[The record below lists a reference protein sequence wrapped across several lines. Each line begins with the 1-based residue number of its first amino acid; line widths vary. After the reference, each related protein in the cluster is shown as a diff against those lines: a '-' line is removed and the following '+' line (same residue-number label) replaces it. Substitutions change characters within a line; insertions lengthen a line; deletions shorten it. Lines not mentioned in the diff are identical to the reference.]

1 MGRPRALAYNRRAMA
16 KDLRQPEPIH
26 NLWGRPPSPLD
37 PIFSPTAI
45 AVIGATERQ
54 GSVGRA
60 LLENLSRGFRGTVY
74 PVNPK
79 RSEILGQKT
88 YPSLASLPGPVD
100 LALIATPAG
109 TVHDL
114 VAECVAADVRG
125 AIILSAGFRET
136 GPAGAELERRV
147 LAEARRGGLRLVG
160 PNCLGLMRPSTGLNA
175 TFASRLALPGKVA
188 LISQSGALCTSIL
201 DWSLK
206 ERVGFSGFVSIGSM
220 LDLGWG
226 DFIDYFSDDPETQS
240 LLIYMESIGDAS
252 AFLSAAREAA
262 LKKPIIVL
270 KAGASPAAAHAAAS
284 HTGALTG
291 SDEVLDAAFRRVG
304 VLRVRRIAELFLM
317 AETLAKQPRPAGPRL
332 AIVTNA
338 GGPGVLAT
346 DALASVGG
354 ELADLAPETFGKLN
368 AFLPPHWSRGNPV
381 DLLGDADP
389 ERYRRG
395 VAAVLQDPG
404 VDGVLA
410 VLTPQQMSE
419 PTRTAEA
426 LAEIG
431 DRQGKPLLASWMG
444 GEEVEAGIEVFNEG
458 GIPTFPYPDTAAQVF
473 HYMWQY
479 SAHLKNLYETPSL
492 PPGDGAGAPD
502 REAARALLERAR
514 AEGRTLLDEAESKA
528 LLAAYH
534 IPTVPTRIARDEE
547 EAVAIAESLGF
558 PVVLKIFS
566 RSVTHKSDVGGVQ
579 LNLLDAVAV
588 REAFRK
594 IAANV
599 ADRVGPKAFEGVTV
613 QPMVETRGYELILGS
628 SCDPQFGPVMLF
640 GAGGTLV
647 EVFRDRALA
656 LPPLTTTLARALM
669 SQTRIHRALLGV
681 RGRPPVDR
689 KALEGLLVDF
699 SRLLVEQP
707 WIRELDINPL
717 LVSEDGILALDAR
730 VLLHEPDRD
739 PSTLPRAAIRPYPH
753 QYTWDYRTRD
763 GAPVRLRPIRP
774 EDEPLVVAFQE
785 ALSPESVFSRYFST
799 PNLQERT
806 RHDRLAQLCFIDYA
820 RQMVLAAEA
829 RDTVG
834 QTSIVGIGHLIR
846 MRGAEGSE
854 FALLLSDAY
863 QRRGLG
869 TEMLQ
874 RLIEIARAE
883 RWGPVTAVM
892 LPENRAM
899 QEICQRLGFELA
911 YSAKDG
917 FYQARLVLDS

>member
-1 MGRPRALAYNRRAMA
+1 MGQEP
-16 KDLRQPEPIH
+16 RQPEPIH

-37 PIFSPTAI
+37 PIFSPAAI
-45 AVIGATERQ
+45 AVIGATERE

-60 LLENLSRGFRGTVY
+60 LLENLARSFAGQVY

-79 RSEILGQKT
+79 RSEILGQRA

-100 LALIATPAG
+100 LALIATPAA
-109 TVHDL
+109 TVPGL
-114 VAECVAADVRG
+114 VAECGAAQVRG

-147 LAEARRGGLRLVG
+147 LAEAQRGGLRLVG

-354 ELADLAPETFGKLN
+354 ELADLAPETMKKLN

-389 ERYRRG
+389 ERYLRG

-426 LAEIG
+426 LADIG

-444 GEEVEAGIEVFNEG
+444 GEEVEAGIDVFNEG

-514 AEGRTLLDEAESKA
+514 AEGRTLLDEAESKS
-528 LLAAYH
+528 LLSAYR

-640 GAGGTLV
+640 GSGGTLV
-647 EVFRDRALA
+647 EVYRDRALA
-656 LPPLTTTLARALM
+656 LPPLTTTLARTLM
-669 SQTRIHRALLGV
+669 SQTRIYRALLGV
-681 RGRPPVDR
+681 RGRPPVDL

-699 SRLLVEQP
+699 SRLIVEQP

-717 LVSEDGILALDAR
+717 LVSETGMLALDAR
-730 VLLHEPDRD
+730 VLLHELQQS
-739 PSTLPRAAIRPYPH
+739 PSQLPRAAIRPYPL
-753 QYTWDYRTRD
+753 QYRWEFQTRD
-763 GAPVRLRPIRP
+763 GTLVRLRPIRP
-774 EDEPLVVAFQE
+774 EDEPRIAAFE
-785 ALSPESVFSRYFST
+785 RGLSPESVFSRYFST

-820 RQMVLAAEA
+820 RQMVLVAEA
-829 RDTVG
+829 RDAAG
-834 QTSIVGIGHLIR
+834 QASIVGIGHLIR

-883 RWGPVTAVM
+883 GWGPVTAVM

-899 QEICQRLGFELA
+899 QEICQRLGFALA

-917 FYQARLVLDS
+917 FYRARLPLG

>member
-1 MGRPRALAYNRRAMA
+1 
-16 KDLRQPEPIH
+16 
-26 NLWGRPPSPLD
+26 
-37 PIFSPTAI
+37 
-45 AVIGATERQ
+45 
-54 GSVGRA
+54 
-60 LLENLSRGFRGTVY
+60 
-74 PVNPK
+74 
-79 RSEILGQKT
+79 
-88 YPSLASLPGPVD
+88 
-100 LALIATPAG
+100 
-109 TVHDL
+109 
-114 VAECVAADVRG
+114 
-125 AIILSAGFRET
+125 
-136 GPAGAELERRV
+136 
-147 LAEARRGGLRLVG
+147 
-160 PNCLGLMRPSTGLNA
+160 
-175 TFASRLALPGKVA
+175 
-188 LISQSGALCTSIL
+188 
-201 DWSLK
+201 
-206 ERVGFSGFVSIGSM
+206 
-220 LDLGWG
+220 
-226 DFIDYFSDDPETQS
+226 
-240 LLIYMESIGDAS
+240 
-252 AFLSAAREAA
+252 
-262 LKKPIIVL
+262 
-270 KAGASPAAAHAAAS
+270 
-284 HTGALTG
+284 
-291 SDEVLDAAFRRVG
+291 G

-354 ELADLAPETFGKLN
+354 ELADLAPKTLERLN
-368 AFLPPHWSRGNPV
+368 DFLPPHWSRGNPV

-389 ERYRRG
+389 ERYRSG
-395 VAAVLQDPG
+395 VAVVLQDPG

-426 LAEIG
+426 LTQIG

-444 GEEVEAGIEVFNEG
+444 GEEVAAGIDVFNEG
-458 GIPTFPYPDTAAQVF
+458 GVPTFPYPDTAAQVF

-502 REAARALLERAR
+502 REAAHALLEQAR

-528 LLAAYH
+528 LLAAYR

-579 LNLLDAVAV
+579 LNLLNPVAV

-599 ADRVGPKAFEGVTV
+599 ADRLGTKAFEGVTV

-640 GAGGTLV
+640 GSGGTLV
-647 EVFRDRALA
+647 EVYRDRALA
-656 LPPLTTTLARALM
+656 LPPLTTTLARTLM
-669 SQTRIHRALLGV
+669 SQTRIYRALLGV
-681 RGRPPVDR
+681 RGRPPVDM

-699 SRLLVEQP
+699 SRLIVEQP

-717 LVSEDGILALDAR
+717 LVSETGMLALDAR
-730 VLLHEPDRD
+730 VLLHEPKQN
-739 PSTLPRAAIRPYPH
+739 PSGLPRAAIRPYPH
-753 QYTWDYRTRD
+753 QYEWNFQTRD
-763 GAPVRLRPIRP
+763 GTPVRLRPIRP
-774 EDEPLVVAFQE
+774 EDEPRVVAFQGG
-785 ALSPESVFSRYFST
+785 LSPESVFSRYFST

-806 RHDRLAQLCFIDYA
+806 RHDRLSQLCFIDYA
-820 RQMVLAAEA
+820 RQMVLVAETEDAAGNN
-829 RDTVG
+829 TV
-834 QTSIVGIGHLIR
+834 VGLGHLIR
-846 MRGAEGSE
+846 MRGAPGSE
-854 FALLLSDAY
+854 FALLLADAF

-869 TEMLQ
+869 TAMLQ
-874 RLIEIARAE
+874 RLIDVARAE
-883 RWGPVTAVM
+883 GWGPVTAVM

-899 QEICQRLGFELA
+899 QEICQRLGFQLA

-917 FYQARLVLDS
+917 FYQARLALDS

>member
-1 MGRPRALAYNRRAMA
+1 MGQEP
-16 KDLRQPEPIH
+16 RQPEPIH

-37 PIFSPTAI
+37 PIFAPAAI
-45 AVIGATERQ
+45 AVIGATERE

-60 LLENLSRGFRGTVY
+60 LLENLARSFAGRVY

-79 RSEILGQKT
+79 RSEILGQRA

-100 LALIATPAG
+100 LALIATPAA
-109 TVHDL
+109 TVPGL
-114 VAECVAADVRG
+114 VSECVAAQVRG
-125 AIILSAGFRET
+125 AIVLSAGFRET

-354 ELADLAPETFGKLN
+354 ELADLAPETMKKLN
-368 AFLPPHWSRGNPV
+368 GFLPPHWSRGNPV

-395 VAAVLQDPG
+395 VAVVLQDPG

-426 LAEIG
+426 LTQIG

-444 GEEVEAGIEVFNEG
+444 GEDVAAGIDFFNEG

-502 REAARALLERAR
+502 REAARALLERAL

-528 LLAAYH
+528 LLGAYR

-640 GAGGTLV
+640 GSGGTLV
-647 EVFRDRALA
+647 EVYRDRALA
-656 LPPLTTTLARALM
+656 LPPLTTTLARSLM
-669 SQTRIHRALLGV
+669 SQTRIYRALLGV
-681 RGRPPVDR
+681 RGRPPVDM

-699 SRLLVEQP
+699 SRLILEQP

-717 LVSEDGILALDAR
+717 LVSETGMLALDAR
-730 VLLHEPDRD
+730 VLLHEPKQK
-739 PSTLPRAAIRPYPH
+739 SSELPRAAVRPYPL
-753 QYTWDYRTRD
+753 QYRWEFRTRD
-763 GAPVRLRPIRP
+763 GTTVRLRPIRP
-774 EDEPLVVAFQE
+774 EDEPRVAAFE
-785 ALSPESVFSRYFST
+785 RGLSPESVFSRYFST
-799 PNLQERT
+799 PNLHERT

-820 RQMVLAAEA
+820 RQMVLVAETEDAAGNNA
-829 RDTVG
+829 VVG
-834 QTSIVGIGHLIR
+834 LGHLIR
-846 MRGAEGSE
+846 MRGAPGSE
-854 FALLLSDAY
+854 FALLLADAF

-869 TEMLQ
+869 TATLQ
-874 RLIEIARAE
+874 RLIDVARAE
-883 RWGPVTAVM
+883 GWGPVTAVM

-899 QEICQRLGFELA
+899 QEICQRLGFQLA

-917 FYQARLVLDS
+917 FYQARLALDS